1 MGWKCATPVP
11 KCKKAIL
18 IGYPHTSYWDI
29 QFILTFPIYHIV
41 GVFWAHGPP
50 GWVGWLLGQILVG
63 YKKKGV
69 SQAAQIAS
77 ELDKRDRCWVALWPE
92 GTCQKIRYVST

>member
-1 MGWKCATPVP
+1 M
-11 KCKKAIL
+11 
-18 IGYPHTSYWDI
+18 
-29 QFILTFPIYHIV
+29 
-41 GVFWAHGPP
+41 FWAHGPP

-77 ELDKRDRCWVALWPE
+77 ELDKVNLSLTFNNEVYIFEIKNSAF
-92 GTCQKIRYVST
+92 KNYVSVHKVEEELNCFLLSFLGFFNLEKSASKTRL